1 MARQER
7 AIRTR
12 KAILAAAA
20 EVFDDVGYEAATIS
34 EILKRSGLTK
44 GALYFHFASKEEL
57 AQGVLDAQVG
67 GLPAVPVHELHLQM
81 SIDEA
86 VLLARLLQKGTGDPI
101 VQGSMRLTVEQGG
114 PRDLLDR
121 RVPVEGWLAHT
132 TELFEKAKAA
142 GEILPHVD
150 LARVVKVFVAA
161 FTGVQVLS
169 GILTGREDLQERV
182 LDFYS
187 YLMSAIASPAVLAR
201 LDFSLQRGEWVYEEA
216 MRRHQEQEDTV
227 PLP

>member
-57 AQGVLDAQVG
+57 AQGVLNEQVAA
-67 GLPAVPVHELHLQM
+67 LPPVPAHELKLQM

-114 PRDLLDR
+114 PKDLLDR
-121 RVPVEGWLAHT
+121 RVPVEGWLEHT
-132 TELFEKAKAA
+132 SALFEQAKAA

-150 LARVVKVFVAA
+150 LARVVRVFVAA

-169 GILTGREDLQERV
+169 SILTGREDLQERV

-187 YLMSAIASPAVLAR
+187 YLMSAIASPGVLAR
-201 LDFSLQRGEWVYEEA
+201 LDFTLQRGEWVYAEA
-216 MRRHQEQEDTV
+216 MRLHHERENTTPDH
-227 PLP
+227 